1 MYPYIIQGSNIV
13 VVIDNT
19 SHTINSEH
27 PYYENIKHAI
37 KTKDWATV
45 NNLIDVKEVIVNFS
59 GGNVSVKNSELYWK
73 GTPMHNAL
81 SKRIIQM
88 LKDGFEVTPM
98 VNFMHNLMENPSK
111 RAVDEL
117 YGFLEANMLPITPDG
132 HFLAYKKVRD
142 DYKDC
147 YTGTI
152 DNSVGQYVSMPRNEV
167 DDDRSRTCSHGLHFC
182 SEGYLKHFG
191 GNRTMIL
198 KINPRDCVSFP
209 EDYNNT
215 KGRCCAYKVI
225 GEMKGEAKEA
235 FTSVVQENGNEVDTV
250 AALFNSI
257 LGKFN
262 SNTTIVGSGVTYEQ
276 LLKFVDEAGKVFKFT
291 PIASDFDHVETF
303 GDMVN
308 AFNRV
313 IDESLEDTTEYDEY
327 GIELSNTKSAT
338 RKRLLRKIKHLTK

>member
-13 VVIDNT
+13 VVIDNE
-19 SHTINSEH
+19 SHTINNEH
-27 PYYENIKHAI
+27 PYYENIKQAI

-45 NNLIDVKEVIVNFS
+45 KNLVDVKEVIVNFS

-73 GTPMHNAL
+73 GNLMHNAL

-132 HFLAYKKVRD
+132 YFLAYKKVRD

-147 YTGTI
+147 HSGTI

-167 DDDRSRTCSHGLHFC
+167 DDDRTRTCSHGLHFC

-191 GNRTMIL
+191 GSRIMIL

-209 EDYNNT
+209 ADYNNT
-215 KGRCCAYKVI
+215 KGRCCAYEVI
-225 GEMKGEAKEA
+225 GEMKGDAKEA
-235 FTSVVQENGNEVDTV
+235 FTSVVQDNGNQVDTV
-250 AALFNSI
+250 ASLFNSI
-257 LGKFN
+257 LGEFNVN
-262 SNTTIVGSGVTYEQ
+262 SNIIGSGVTFEQ
-276 LLKFVDEAGKVFKFT
+276 LLKYVDEAGKAFKFI
-291 PIASDFDHVETF
+291 PIASDFDQVHTF
-303 GDMVN
+303 QDMIN
-308 AFNRV
+308 SFKRV
-313 IDESLEDTTEYDEY
+313 IDEQIDDTTEFDAV
-327 GIELSNTKSAT
+327 GNELSNTKSAT
-338 RKRLLRKIKHLTK
+338 RKRLVRKIKNLTK